1 MQQRVIQ
8 GCPGGWPAMP
18 ICLPAPMHICCLPN
32 ACCIPLAP
40 PRRCGW
46 FAAAAS
52 TAAPKGAHS
61 PSLPS
66 STLLVQSK
74 LNIPPITQ
82 VVAPV
87 VNVVN
92 SAKKKLKKFFG

>member
-1 MQQRVIQ
+1 
-8 GCPGGWPAMP
+8 
-18 ICLPAPMHICCLPN
+18 MHICCLPT
-32 ACCIPLAP
+32 ACCTPLAP

-52 TAAPKGAHS
+52 TAVPKGAHS
-61 PSLPS
+61 PCPPS
-66 STLLVQSK
+66 FSHLVQSK

-92 SAKKKLKKFFG
+92 SAKKKLKKLFG